1 MNPVPWRAVQHWQC
15 LNCGDCCRR
24 YTVQLTV
31 REWITLSKTYGY
43 SVVRQDLG
51 GFYLGKMGDGSCPF
65 LWRSPFGAA
74 CGIQHAKPMAC
85 MIWPFKILTSPKYG
99 NPTAARYSYRNEE
112 FYVYAVPNCAGI
124 TWGRPTAAF
133 TSTVIPEFIDIR
145 LGFRGRQ
152 AYSTSRRVPRLHR

>member
-1 MNPVPWRAVQHWQC
+1 
-15 LNCGDCCRR
+15 
-24 YTVQLTV
+24 V

-85 MIWPFKILTSPKYG
+85 RIWPFKILTSPKYG

-145 LGFRGRQ
+145 LGYRGRQ
-152 AYSTSRRVPRLHR
+152 AYSTSRRIPRLHR